1 MEILY
6 AALVLGGMGLVFGG
20 LLTLTSKIFAVPANP
35 KRDAVRE
42 LLPSANC
49 GACGYPGCDG
59 CADAI
64 VSGKASVNACPVGGA
79 ETAAKIGE
87 VMGVKPADPSAR
99 LVARVICKGHN
110 EHCKD
115 KFAYKGITDCVAASL
130 VSDGPRSCKYA
141 CIVMGSCV
149 RACAFDA
156 IHMDENRHIALIDEN
171 KCVGCGKCVATCPK
185 GVLDL
190 HPVTEPVRVMCRAA
204 EEGIIVSDICDRGCI
219 GCERCE
225 QACKFGALTMKNHL
239 PVIDLEKCRGCMMC
253 AEVCPT
259 RAIWA
264 DWDNRKIAEINQA
277 SCVGCTMC
285 KRACPFEAIVGSLKQ
300 PHEITAACTGCG
312 LCAEKCPRHC
322 ITMKVREHTRD
333 RNAKVGTTPEVVM
346 AAKPV
351 TPAEKPARTPEME
364 AKIQAALAA
373 KAAREAAA
381 KAETDQAKKPEA

>member
-6 AALVLGGMGLVFGG
+6 AALVLGGMGLLFGG

-64 VSGKASVNACPVGGA
+64 VSGKACVNACPVGGA

-87 VMGVKPADPSAR
+87 VMGVKPADPSTR

-115 KFAYKGITDCVAASL
+115 KFDYKGINDCVAASL

-141 CIVMGSCV
+141 CIGMGSCV

-171 KCVGCGKCVATCPK
+171 KCV
-185 GVLDL
+185 
-190 HPVTEPVRVMCRAA
+190 
-204 EEGIIVSDICDRGCI
+204 
-219 GCERCE
+219 
-225 QACKFGALTMKNHL
+225 
-239 PVIDLEKCRGCMMC
+239 
-253 AEVCPT
+253 
-259 RAIWA
+259 
-264 DWDNRKIAEINQA
+264 
-277 SCVGCTMC
+277 
-285 KRACPFEAIVGSLKQ
+285 
-300 PHEITAACTGCG
+300 GCG

-333 RNAKVGTTPEVVM
+333 RNAKVGTTPEVVK

-381 KAETDQAKKPEA
+381 KAGAEEAKKPEA

>member
-6 AALVLGGMGLVFGG
+6 AALVLGGMGLLFGG

-87 VMGVKPADPSAR
+87 VMGVKPADPSTR

-115 KFAYKGITDCVAASL
+115 KFDYKGISDCVAASL

-141 CIVMGSCV
+141 CIGMGSCV

-204 EEGIIVSDICDRGCI
+204 EEGILVSDK
-219 GCERCE
+219 E
-225 QACKFGALTMKNHL
+225 QSSYIKPYVDA
-239 PVIDLEKCRGCMMC
+239 IDQQIM
-253 AEVCPT
+253 
-259 RAIWA
+259 
-264 DWDNRKIAEINQA
+264 
-277 SCVGCTMC
+277 
-285 KRACPFEAIVGSLKQ
+285 F
-300 PHEITAACTGCG
+300 
-312 LCAEKCPRHC
+312 AEKSWGSFRVLDVEKESMTIKVTLNAGHRMNYHSHQHRDEVWVVTAGTGRTVVDGMEQPVRPGDVVTMQAGCRH
-322 ITMKVREHTRD
+322 T
-333 RNAKVGTTPEVVM
+333 VM
-346 AAKPV
+346 ADSELQLVEVQLGKDISV
-351 TPAEKPARTPEME
+351 QDKQKYELE
-364 AKIQAALAA
+364 
-373 KAAREAAA
+373 
-381 KAETDQAKKPEA
+381 D